1 MPFKADMHENIHKIL
16 LSGLLVFIFSSVS
29 FAYELKSRYTTIIYT
44 GDDQI
49 RRFNKEISLGSL
61 SYLLRNKTSVTAE
74 DEVKN
79 KMDVLIERVETILE
93 MYPKE
98 LKFNIAL
105 LSSDNEVQDV
115 FRKKYGGTVD
125 YIAFYSRRD
134 KTIYASIKD
143 IELGVLAHEIA
154 HVIIDFYY
162 GMSTPTKIH
171 EVLAQ
176 YVENHLKD

>member
-1 MPFKADMHENIHKIL
+1 MPYKADMHEKFSKIV
-16 LSGLLVFIFSSVS
+16 LSGLLVLIFSSVS
-29 FAYELKSRYTTIIYT
+29 FAYELNSRYATIIYT

-61 SYLLRNKTSVTAE
+61 SYLLRSKTSVTAE
-74 DEVKN
+74 DEVRN
-79 KMDVLIERVETILE
+79 KMDVLIERVKAILE

-105 LSSDNEVQDV
+105 LSSDNEVQDI
-115 FRKKYGGTVD
+115 FRKIYGKRVD
-125 YIAFYSRRD
+125 YIAFYSPRD
-134 KTIYASIKD
+134 KTIYVSVKD

>member
-1 MPFKADMHENIHKIL
+1 MPYNADMRENIPKIV

-49 RRFNKEISLGSL
+49 RRFNREISLGSL
-61 SYLLRNKTSVTAE
+61 SYLLKSNPSITAE
-74 DEVKN
+74 DELKN

-98 LKFNIAL
+98 LRFNIAL

-115 FRKKYGGTVD
+115 FREKYYRTVD
-125 YIAFYSRRD
+125 YIAFYSPRD
-134 KTIYASIKD
+134 KTLYVSVKD

-154 HVIIDFYY
+154 HVVIDFYY
-162 GMSTPTKIH
+162 GMATPTKIH

-176 YVENHLKD
+176 YVENHIKD

>member
-1 MPFKADMHENIHKIL
+1 MPYKAYMHENLLKIV
-16 LSGLLVFIFSSVS
+16 LSGLFVIIFSSDS
-29 FAYELKSRYTTIIYT
+29 FAYELTSRYTTIIYA
-44 GDDQI
+44 GDDQM

-61 SYLLRNKTSVTAE
+61 SYLLKSKTSFTAE
-74 DEVKN
+74 DEVKH
-79 KMDVLIERVETILE
+79 KIDVLIERVETILE

-105 LSSDNEVQDV
+105 LYSDDEVQSL
-115 FRKKYGGTVD
+115 FRKKYGRTVD
-125 YIAFYSRRD
+125 YIAFYSPRD
-134 KTIYASIKD
+134 KTIYVSVKD

-162 GMSTPTKIH
+162 GMATPTKIH